1 MAAVF
6 AFNFNSAVFAEE
18 AETIQIGTA
27 AELISFSERVN
38 GGESALNAVLTADID
53 LEGKQFTP
61 IGNWV
66 SSAERHYY
74 DGAFDG
80 NGYTITNL
88 TVNESYTVAGLFGYV
103 RGEVKNINVTN
114 GSVSCDSDLSG
125 GIASILN
132 VGKIQNCSYSGSVK
146 GVLYVGGIVGRN
158 QYGTVSGCYS
168 EGTVTGSVPDTTK
181 YDSYT
186 GGIVGDN
193 FNNTTGIAALI
204 ENCHNK
210 AVVNG
215 VGCTGGI
222 TGYNRVGCTVKDCV
236 NEGNVNGTGSL
247 AGGIVGVSYGDLIT
261 NCANYGDVTIKNETL
276 STLGGGIVGCCDQ
289 TLVTYCQNYGN
300 VNCYAQHVGGIAGA
314 IQSSSKVVYCFNK
327 GTVTAEGDSCN
338 NVGGIVGNNSPKTS
352 GIENCYN
359 MGNVLGNEYVGGVVG
374 LNSSSIK
381 NCYNIA
387 SVEAIKT
394 RGNAG
399 SIVGYTSAEILNC
412 YYINTA
418 SKAAGYVYSDT
429 NVELTAK
436 SEEEFSSG
444 EVTYLLN
451 GSVNAENGSD
461 SVWKQTIGTDAYP
474 EIYGLSAESLEVVG
488 FTEEVGGNMLY
499 ANRLTD
505 DSIKVGDTAD
515 GDFSIIVDSEAF
527 GGSGAKYLEAVK
539 VLSGDEQSQGVSNY
553 AYTDESGRYA
563 GFVVKRTGSGEMII
577 RAEVVSAENA
587 DKAAEG
593 NYLYYVTETKAFS

>member
-1 MAAVF
+1 MVLVIKLWLHTAK
-6 AFNFNSAVFAEE
+6 
-18 AETIQIGTA
+18 IIGM
-27 AELISFSERVN
+27 
-38 GGESALNAVLTADID
+38 LTAM
-53 LEGKQFTP
+53 P
-61 IGNWV
+61 
-66 SSAERHYY
+66 
-74 DGAFDG
+74 
-80 NGYTITNL
+80 
-88 TVNESYTVAGLFGYV
+88 
-103 RGEVKNINVTN
+103 
-114 GSVSCDSDLSG
+114 
-125 GIASILN
+125 
-132 VGKIQNCSYSGSVK
+132 
-146 GVLYVGGIVGRN
+146 
-158 QYGTVSGCYS
+158 
-168 EGTVTGSVPDTTK
+168 
-181 YDSYT
+181 
-186 GGIVGDN
+186 
-193 FNNTTGIAALI
+193 
-204 ENCHNK
+204 
-210 AVVNG
+210 
-215 VGCTGGI
+215 
-222 TGYNRVGCTVKDCV
+222 
-236 NEGNVNGTGSL
+236 
-247 AGGIVGVSYGDLIT
+247 
-261 NCANYGDVTIKNETL
+261 
-276 STLGGGIVGCCDQ
+276 STLVV
-289 TLVTYCQNYGN
+289 LRAPY
-300 VNCYAQHVGGIAGA
+300 
-314 IQSSSKVVYCFNK
+314 QSSSKVAYCFNK

-338 NVGGIVGNNSPKTS
+338 NVGGIVGNNSPSTL

-359 MGNVLGNEYVGGVVG
+359 MGDVLGNEDVGGVVG

-418 SKAAGYVYSDT
+418 SKAAGYVYSDA

-451 GSVNAENGSD
+451 GSVNAENGND
-461 SVWKQTIGTDAYP
+461 SVWKQTIGIDAYP

-527 GGSGAKYLEAVK
+527 GGNGAKYLENVK

-587 DKAAEG
+587 DKALEG
-593 NYLYYVTETKAFS
+593 NYIYYVTETKAFS